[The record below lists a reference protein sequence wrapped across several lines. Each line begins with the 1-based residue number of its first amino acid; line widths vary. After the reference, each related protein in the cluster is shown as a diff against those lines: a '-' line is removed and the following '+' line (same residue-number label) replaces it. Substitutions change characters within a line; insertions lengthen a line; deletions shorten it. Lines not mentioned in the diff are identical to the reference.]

1 MSFIDKTRNSLS
13 NVGKTMNPAF
23 ITYGFIGI
31 TTVILGYYTFFENN
45 IEEPVQETAQPP
57 SAQPPSAQPP
67 FPQPSFMQ
75 PAQTPSFMQPA
86 QTPLFMQQQQQ
97 QPQQISG
104 GGTKT
109 NKQKIKKTKKRKN

>member
-13 NVGKTMNPAF
+13 DVGKIMNPAF

-45 IEEPVQETAQPP
+45 IEEPVQETL
-57 SAQPPSAQPP
+57 
-67 FPQPSFMQ
+67 PQEPSFMPQ
-75 PAQTPSFMQPA
+75 EPSFMPQEPSFMPQEPQP
-86 QTPLFMQQQQQ
+86 QP
-97 QPQQISG
+97 QPQQIY

-109 NKQKIKKTKKRKN
+109 NKKKIKKTKKRKN

>member
-13 NVGKTMNPAF
+13 DVGKIMNPAF

-45 IEEPVQETAQPP
+45 IEEPVQETL
-57 SAQPPSAQPP
+57 
-67 FPQPSFMQ
+67 PQEPSFMPQ
-75 PAQTPSFMQPA
+75 EPSFMPQEPSFMPQEPSFMPQEPQP
-86 QTPLFMQQQQQ
+86 QP
-97 QPQQISG
+97 QPQQIY

-109 NKQKIKKTKKRKN
+109 NKKKIKKTKKRKN

>member
-13 NVGKTMNPAF
+13 DVGKIMNPAF

-45 IEEPVQETAQPP
+45 IEEPVQETL
-57 SAQPPSAQPP
+57 
-67 FPQPSFMQ
+67 PQEPLSQEPSFMPQ
-75 PAQTPSFMQPA
+75 EPSFMPQEPQP
-86 QTPLFMQQQQQ
+86 
-97 QPQQISG
+97 QPQQIY

-109 NKQKIKKTKKRKN
+109 NKKKIKKTKKRRN